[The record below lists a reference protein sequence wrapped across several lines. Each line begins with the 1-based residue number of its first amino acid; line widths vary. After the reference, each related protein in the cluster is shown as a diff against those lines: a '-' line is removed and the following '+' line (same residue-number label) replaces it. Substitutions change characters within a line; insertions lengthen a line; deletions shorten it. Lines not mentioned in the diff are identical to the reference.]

1 VGFETV
7 SGSGATLSGSG
18 ATLSGSGT
26 ATLSGSGATLSGS
39 GTATLVSGSGTA
51 TLVSG
56 SGANAG
62 GGIGGLRK
70 NTGILFNYINIFYFK
85 YLLRELLK

>member
-1 VGFETV
+1 VGFETLSGSGATV
-7 SGSGATLSGSG
+7 SGSGATVSGSG
-18 ATLSGSGT
+18 ATV
-26 ATLSGSGATLSGS
+26 SGSGATLSGS

>member
-18 ATLSGSGT
+18 ATLSGSG
-26 ATLSGSGATLSGS
+26 ATLSGS
-39 GTATLVSGSGTA
+39 GTATLVSGSGAA

>member
-1 VGFETV
+1 VGFETLSGSGATV
-7 SGSGATLSGSG
+7 SGSGATV
-18 ATLSGSGT
+18 
-26 ATLSGSGATLSGS
+26 SGSGATLSGS

>member
-7 SGSGATLSGSG
+7 SGSGATVSGSG
-18 ATLSGSGT
+18 ATV
-26 ATLSGSGATLSGS
+26 SGSGATLSGS